1 MFLSKK
7 SYGILTE
14 GRMNNSEALKV
25 QRELVARRKEYRS
38 PLNKRRMI
46 RFIGRVLSWSIETKL
61 ISFFLRYQRTEEKVL
76 EKYDKKAGAYVSEY
90 NKLQSENKKILAVYD
105 HVIQFVPGKELL
117 EKRNQ
122 FIIDDIMRP
131 LGLNDLSLLDVGA
144 GELTTLTQI
153 AKGLTEAKSVS
164 ALELSWSRIAVGR
177 RFAQSQ
183 GLEPVQLVVG
193 TATHLPFADNS
204 FDIVFTSHCIE
215 QANLDK
221 WQILFELHRVA
232 RLYVVM
238 LEPSWELGDK
248 YQKRRID
255 AKGYLRGLDVV
266 IYKMGYNLIRHE
278 LLPYS
283 NSPDNRTAVYVIKK
297 DSSTNKTNDLQVLA
311 CPCCKT
317 ATIKHGDFEFCMPC
331 GRVYPIISGIPC
343 MHPTNGVLASKYEEL
358 CFLCDQ

>member
-1 MFLSKK
+1 
-7 SYGILTE
+7 
-14 GRMNNSEALKV
+14 MNKSEASEV
-25 QRELVARRKEYRS
+25 QRKLVARRKEYRS
-38 PLNKRRMI
+38 PLNKRRMV
-46 RFIGRVLSWSIETKL
+46 RFIGRVLSWFIKTRF
-61 ISFFLRYQRTEEKVL
+61 ISFFLKNQRVEEKVL
-76 EKYDKKAGAYVSEY
+76 VKYDRMAGEYVSVY

-105 HVIQFVPGKELL
+105 HVIQFVSGKEFID
-117 EKRNQ
+117 KRIQ
-122 FIIDDIMRP
+122 FIIDNIMRP
-131 LGLNDLSLLDVGA
+131 LGLKNLSLLDVGA

-153 AKGLTEAKSVS
+153 AKGLKELKSIS

-177 RFAQSQ
+177 QFAQSQ
-183 GLEPVQLVVG
+183 GLKPEQLVVG

-204 FDIVFTSHCIE
+204 FDIVFTSHCLE

-221 WQILFELHRVA
+221 WQILCELYRVA

-255 AKGYLRGLDVV
+255 AKGYLRGLDVA
-266 IYKMGYNLIRHE
+266 ISKMGYNLIRHE

-283 NSPDNRTAVYVIKK
+283 NNPDNRTAVYVIKK
-297 DSSTNKTNDLQVLA
+297 DSNTNKTTGLQVLA

-317 ATIKHGDFEFCMPC
+317 ATIKHSDFEFCMPC
-331 GRVYPIISGIPC
+331 GRVYPIVSGIPC
-343 MHPTNGVLASKYEEL
+343 MHPANGVLASKYEEL